1 MTLIRISIQWYR
13 TDNILIKQS
22 IFFPQRYIMVVMAL
36 CLFHQYL
43 NVLSL
48 FRKNKMESTFQ
59 RNSLEFK
66 HNTELT
72 RIKKNKKNPK
82 VNEEITN

>member
-1 MTLIRISIQWYR
+1 
-13 TDNILIKQS
+13 
-22 IFFPQRYIMVVMAL
+22 MVVMAL
-36 CLFHQYL
+36 CLFHEYL

-72 RIKKNKKNPK
+72 RIKKKQ
-82 VNEEITN
+82 EES

>member
-1 MTLIRISIQWYR
+1 
-13 TDNILIKQS
+13 
-22 IFFPQRYIMVVMAL
+22 MAL
-36 CLFHQYL
+36 CLFHEYL

-72 RIKKNKKNPK
+72 RIKKKQ
-82 VNEEITN
+82 EES